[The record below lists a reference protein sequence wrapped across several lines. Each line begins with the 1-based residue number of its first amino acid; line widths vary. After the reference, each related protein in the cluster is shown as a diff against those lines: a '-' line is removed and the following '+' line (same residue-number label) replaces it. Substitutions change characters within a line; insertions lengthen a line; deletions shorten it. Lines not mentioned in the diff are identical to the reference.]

1 VATLNALLA
10 NGLLQQHQAAIRVRK
25 TFFIALS
32 PASAGMVLF
41 ENEGFHV
48 MTNFSPPTTLMQLVA
63 RSRMLGADRSICN
76 WGGGN
81 TSAKAKEVDFRG
93 HPARILWVK
102 GSGSDLATVT
112 EASFT
117 GLYLDDV
124 LPLLGR
130 ERMSDSEMVEYLAHC
145 FFEPGRPRPSIETL
159 LHGFL
164 PFAHVDHTH
173 ADATNY
179 FACAADGQSHARD
192 CFGDDLIWI
201 PYRRPGFGLA
211 REVALAV
218 RARQDAKLIILAK
231 HGLIT
236 WGETDEACY
245 ASTMETIA
253 RARAFVEERIA
264 RAGRMIFGGIRVTPL
279 STGERRQVA
288 AHVAPILRGLIS
300 VEKRQVLCFE
310 DDHDVLTFVGGQDT
324 SRLTRI
330 GAACPDHLVHTK
342 PWPLLVDWTPG
353 QDLTTLTEAL
363 HAGIADYVEKYL
375 HYLEE
380 NAQQN
385 LDPDAT
391 TPIYR
396 ESDAVADP
404 YPRVILIPGVGMFT
418 TGKDATMADVAA
430 QLYHRAIAVMRGA
443 EACGGF
449 ISLSDAESYAVE
461 YWPLEQYKLTL
472 APPEREFARHVVLVT
487 GAAGGIGSAICRH
500 LVRDGAHILA
510 TDIDLAGAEQL
521 AAYLNQQYG
530 VGRVVAVKMDV
541 TNEQSIQEAFE
552 HASLAFGGI
561 DVIINN
567 AGLASSA
574 PITETSI
581 AEWNRNWNV
590 LATGYFLVARE
601 GFRLLSLQGRGGNLV
616 FVASKN
622 ALVAGKNAA
631 AYSTAKA
638 AEVHLARCLAE
649 EGGQFGIRV
658 NTVNPDAVLAGSR
671 IWDST
676 WREERAATYGVA
688 PDQLEEVY
696 RKRTTLGV
704 NILPEDIAQA
714 VAFFASP
721 TRSTKS
727 TGNILNV
734 DGGVAAAYPR

>member
-1 VATLNALLA
+1 MTHV
-10 NGLLQQHQAAIRVRK
+10 
-25 TFFIALS
+25 S
-32 PASAGMVLF
+32 AS
-41 ENEGFHV
+41 
-48 MTNFSPPTTLMQLVA
+48 TTLAHLVA
-63 RSRMLGADRSICN
+63 RSRKLGADRSVCN

-81 TSAKAKEVDFRG
+81 TSTKSDEIDFRG
-93 HPARILWVK
+93 RPARILWVK

-112 EASFT
+112 EVSFT
-117 GLYLDDV
+117 GLYLEDV
-124 LPLLGR
+124 LPLLER
-130 ERMSDSEMVEYLAHC
+130 ERMSDTEMVDYLAHC
-145 FFEPGRPRPSIETL
+145 FYEPARPRPSIETL

-164 PFAHVDHTH
+164 PFPHIDHTH

-179 FACAADGQSHARD
+179 FACAANGEELARD
-192 CFGDDLIWI
+192 CFGDKLIWI

-218 RARQDAKLIILAK
+218 RAKPDAKLVILAK

-236 WGETDEACY
+236 WGDTDEDCY
-245 ASTMETIA
+245 SSTLATIA
-253 RARAFVEERIA
+253 RARDYVEARIA
-264 RAGRMIFGGIRVTPL
+264 HAERAIFGGPGVTTL
-279 STGERRQVA
+279 STEERHSVAAQVA
-288 AHVAPILRGLIS
+288 PVLRGLVS
-300 VEKRQVLCFE
+300 AEKRQVLRFE
-310 DDHDVLTFVGGQDT
+310 DGEDVLAFAGSQDAP
-324 SRLTRI
+324 RLTEI

-342 PWPLLVDWTPG
+342 PWPLLVEWEPSQSSAG
-353 QDLTTLTEAL
+353 LVEAL
-363 HAGIADYVEKYL
+363 RTGIGAYVEKYR
-375 HYLEE
+375 HYLEA

-385 LDPDAT
+385 LDPDAAA
-391 TPIYR
+391 PVFR
-396 ESDAVADP
+396 AADSAADP
-404 YPRVILIPGVGMFT
+404 HPRVILIPGVGMFT
-418 TGKDATMADVAA
+418 TGKDAMMAGVSA

-461 YWPLEQYKLTL
+461 YWPLEQYKLKL

-487 GAAGGIGSAICRH
+487 GAAGGIGSATCRR
-500 LVRDGAHILA
+500 LAQDGAHIVA

-521 AAYLNQQYG
+521 ATYLNQQFG
-530 VGRVVAVKMDV
+530 AGQAVAVKMDV
-541 TNEQSIQEAFE
+541 TDEGSVRAAFE
-552 HASLAFGGI
+552 QAKLAFGGI
-561 DVIINN
+561 DVIVNN

-574 PITETSI
+574 PITETTL
-581 AEWNRNWNV
+581 AEWNKNWNV

-601 GFRLLSLQGRGGNLV
+601 GFRLLQAQGRGGNLV
-616 FVASKN
+616 FIASKN

-658 NTVNPDAVLAGSR
+658 NIVNPDAVLAGSR
-671 IWDST
+671 IWDSA
-676 WREERAATYGVA
+676 WRQERAATYGVA

-704 NILPEDIAQA
+704 NILPEDIAEA

-721 TRSTKS
+721 TRSLKS
-727 TGNILNV
+727 TGNILNI

>member
-1 VATLNALLA
+1 
-10 NGLLQQHQAAIRVRK
+10 
-25 TFFIALS
+25 
-32 PASAGMVLF
+32 
-41 ENEGFHV
+41 
-48 MTNFSPPTTLMQLVA
+48 MTSISMPTTLGQLVA
-63 RSRMLGADRSICN
+63 RSRKLGADRSVCN

-81 TSAKAKEVDFRG
+81 TSAKSEEIDFRG
-93 HPARILWVK
+93 RPARILWVK

-112 EASFT
+112 ETSFT
-117 GLYLDDV
+117 GLFLEDV
-124 LPLLGR
+124 IPLLER
-130 ERMSDSEMVEYLAHC
+130 ERMSDTEMVDYLAHC

-179 FACAADGQSHARD
+179 FACALDGGQLARD

-211 REVALAV
+211 HEVALAV
-218 RARQDAKLIILAK
+218 RARPDAKLVILAK

-236 WGETDEACY
+236 WGETGESCY
-245 ASTMETIA
+245 ASTMATIA
-253 RARAFVEERIA
+253 RARNFVEEHIA
-264 RAGRMIFGGIRVTPL
+264 HTGRTIFGGIRVTPL
-279 STGERRQVA
+279 SAEARRDVA
-288 AHVAPILRGLIS
+288 AQAAPVLRGLIS
-300 VEKRQVLCFE
+300 AEKRQVLRFE
-310 DDHDVLTFVGGQDT
+310 DGDDILTFAGSQDAP
-324 SRLTRI
+324 RLTRI

-342 PWPLLVDWTPG
+342 PWPLLVGWEPG
-353 QDLTTLTEAL
+353 QDVVKLTEAM
-363 HAGIADYVEKYL
+363 HASVVTYVEKYR

-385 LDPDAT
+385 LDPDAAR
-391 TPIYR
+391 PVYR
-396 ESDAVADP
+396 ATDAASDP
-404 YPRVILIPGVGMFT
+404 HPRVILVPGIGMFT
-418 TGKDATMADVAA
+418 AGKDAAMADVSA

-461 YWPLEQYKLTL
+461 YWPLEQYKLKL

-487 GAAGGIGSAICRH
+487 GAAGGIGSAICRR
-500 LVRDGAHILA
+500 VAQDGAHIVA

-521 AAYLNQQYG
+521 AAYLNQRFG
-530 VGRVVAVKMDV
+530 AGRAIAVKMDV
-541 TNEQSIQEAFE
+541 TSETSVRAAFVL
-552 HASLAFGGI
+552 STLAFGGI
-561 DVIINN
+561 DVIVNN

-574 PITETSI
+574 PITETSL
-581 AEWNRNWNV
+581 AEWNKNWNV

-601 GFRLLSLQGRGGNLV
+601 GFRLLQAQGRGGNLV

-638 AEVHLARCLAE
+638 AEAHLARCLAE

-676 WREERAATYGVA
+676 WREARAATYGVA

-704 NILPEDIAQA
+704 NILPEDIAEA

-721 TRSTKS
+721 TRSVKS

>member
-1 VATLNALLA
+1 MTRISTPTILA
-10 NGLLQQHQAAIRVRK
+10 R
-25 TFFIALS
+25 
-32 PASAGMVLF
+32 
-41 ENEGFHV
+41 
-48 MTNFSPPTTLMQLVA
+48 LVA
-63 RSRMLGADRSICN
+63 RSRKLGADRSIAN

-81 TSAKAKEVDFRG
+81 TSAKAEEVDFRG
-93 HPARILWVK
+93 RQARILWVK

-124 LPLLGR
+124 LPLLER
-130 ERMSDSEMVEYLAHC
+130 ERMSDTEMVDYLAHC
-145 FFEPGRPRPSIETL
+145 FYEPARPRPSIETL

-164 PFAHVDHTH
+164 PFAHIDHTH

-179 FACAADGQSHARD
+179 FACAVDGEALAQD

-211 REVALAV
+211 REVALAL
-218 RARQDAKLIILAK
+218 RAKPHAKLVILAK

-245 ASTMETIA
+245 ASTLATIA
-253 RARAFVEERIA
+253 QARDFVEVRIA
-264 RAGRMIFGGIRVTPL
+264 HADRSSHDKSGSYGGPRVAPVAAE
-279 STGERRQVA
+279 ERRNVASQVA
-288 AHVAPILRGLIS
+288 TVLRGLVSAEQHQIL
-300 VEKRQVLCFE
+300 RFE
-310 DDHDVLTFVGGQDT
+310 DSEDVLTFASSQDAP
-324 SRLTRI
+324 RLTKI

-342 PWPLLVDWTPG
+342 PWPLLVEWTPN
-353 QDLTTLTEAL
+353 QDVAALVEAL
-363 HAGIADYVEKYL
+363 RTGVAAYVTRYH
-375 HYLEE
+375 HYLEA
-380 NAQQN
+380 NVHQD
-385 LDPDAT
+385 LDPGAAT
-391 TPIYR
+391 PVYR
-396 ESDAVADP
+396 TSDAAADP
-404 YPRVILIPGVGMFT
+404 HPRVILIPGVGMFS
-418 TGKDATMADVAA
+418 TGKDAMMADVSA

-461 YWPLEQYKLTL
+461 YWPLEQYKLKL
-472 APPEREFARHVVLVT
+472 APAEREFARRVVLVT
-487 GAAGGIGSAICRH
+487 GAAGGIGSAVCRR
-500 LVRDGAHILA
+500 VAQDGAHIVA

-521 AAYLNQQYG
+521 VDYLNRQFG
-530 VGRVVAVKMDV
+530 ARRAVAVKMDV
-541 TNEQSIQEAFE
+541 TNEESVRAAFE
-552 HASLAFGGI
+552 RAALVLGGV
-561 DVIINN
+561 DVIVNN

-574 PITETSI
+574 PITETSL
-581 AEWNRNWNV
+581 AEWNKNWNV

-601 GFRLLSLQGRGGNLV
+601 GFRLLTAQGRGGNLV

-638 AEVHLARCLAE
+638 AEAHLARCLAE

-676 WREERAATYGVA
+676 WRQERAATYGVA

-704 NILPEDIAQA
+704 NILPEDIAEA

-721 TRSTKS
+721 TRSAKS